1 MKNLKV
7 KFIEIYREHRSL
19 LALMM
24 LVFVFAMGV
33 FIFSLTK
40 LDPTSAVV
48 KVGYGDIGGYR
59 DGAWSNLI
67 VFPTLMIL
75 FGVLHNFLAIKIYDK
90 RGVGIAKF
98 FLITTLMLIFGA
110 LIVLIRLSSEG

>member
-1 MKNLKV
+1 MKNFKGV
-7 KFIEIYREHRSL
+7 FVEIYREHRSL

-24 LVFVFAMGV
+24 LVFMFALGV
-33 FIFSLTK
+33 FIFSMTK

-48 KVGYGDIGGYR
+48 KVGYGEIGGYR
-59 DGAWSNLI
+59 DGAWSNLF

-75 FGVLHNFLAIKIYDK
+75 FGILHNLLAVKIYEK
-90 RGVGIAKF
+90 RGAGIAKF

>member
-1 MKNLKV
+1 MKNFKGV
-7 KFIEIYREHRSL
+7 FIEIYREHRSL

-24 LVFVFAMGV
+24 LVFMFALGV
-33 FIFSLTK
+33 FIFSMTK

-59 DGAWSNLI
+59 DGAWSNLL

-75 FGVLHNFLAIKIYDK
+75 FGILHNLLAVKIYEK
-90 RGVGIAKF
+90 RGAGMAKF

>member
-1 MKNLKV
+1 MKNFK
-7 KFIEIYREHRSL
+7 KTMIEIYREHRSV

-24 LVFVFAMGV
+24 LVLMFSLGV

-75 FGVLHNFLAIKIYDK
+75 FGVLHNLLTVKIYEK
-90 RGVGIAKF
+90 RGAGIAKF

>member
-1 MKNLKV
+1 
-7 KFIEIYREHRSL
+7 
-19 LALMM
+19 MM
-24 LVFVFAMGV
+24 LVFMFALGV
-33 FIFSLTK
+33 FIFSMTG

-67 VFPTLMIL
+67 VFPTLMVL
-75 FGVLHNFLAIKIYDK
+75 FGVLHNLLAVKIYEK
-90 RGVGIAKF
+90 RGAGIAKF